1 MSDAA
6 LGLPGSARSGHPRR
20 AAHVRRDRGTAQEEA
35 APDRAPGNHPAP
47 ENEQD
52 QPPGIEA
59 DDPRHSRCGNSR
71 GGALRRP
78 RPQPGGAGGNRH
90 PRLHPAHVGLRSPRG
105 FHETASGAYEQ
116 CRARSSGAARR
127 AGGIHYRIIFLE
139 AEDSILVKRFKETR
153 RKHPML
159 DHQTPLVEAID
170 VEKKLLEPL
179 SFEASLRIDTTR
191 TTPHELRMQVRNFA
205 RGEDT
210 AGMTL
215 LFESFGY
222 KHGTPLDADFVF
234 DVRCL
239 PNPYWQTD
247 LRRYNGLDEP
257 VVHFLEQYDEVKA
270 MFEELC
276 GFLEKWLPRFERED
290 RTYLT
295 IAIGCTGGQHRSVY
309 LVRRL
314 AEYFSDKGVKTQVRH
329 RELK

>member
-1 MSDAA
+1 MSFFIVSGLSGSGKTIA
-6 LGLPGSARSGHPRR
+6 LQALEDIGFYCIDNLPAVLLPHFSGLLADMRNNAIMNVAIGLDVRNR
-20 AAHVRRDRGTAQEEA
+20 AFL
-35 APDRAPGNHPAP
+35 
-47 ENEQD
+47 
-52 QPPGIEA
+52 A
-59 DDPRHSRCGNSR
+59 DLPKSLGE
-71 GGALRRP
+71 L
-78 RPQPGGAGGNRH
+78 
-90 PRLHPAHVGLRSPRG
+90 
-105 FHETASGAYEQ
+105 
-116 CRARSSGAARR
+116 RAR
-127 AGGIHYRIIFLE
+127 GIHYRIIFLE

-191 TTPHELRMQVRNFA
+191 TTPHELRMQVSNFA

-210 AGMTL
+210 AGLTL

-247 LRRYNGLDEP
+247 LRQYSGLDEP
-257 VVHFLEQYDEVKA
+257 VVQFLEQYDEVKA
-270 MFEELC
+270 MFEEIC

-314 AEYFSDKGVKTQVRH
+314 AEYFSNKSIKTQVRH
-329 RELK
+329 RELNSNIET

>member
-1 MSDAA
+1 MSFFIVSGLSGSGKTIA
-6 LGLPGSARSGHPRR
+6 LQALEDIGFYCIDNLPAVLLPHFSGLLADMRSNAIMNVAIGLDVRNR
-20 AAHVRRDRGTAQEEA
+20 AFLADLPKSLDEL
-35 APDRAPGNHPAP
+35 RA
-47 ENEQD
+47 
-52 QPPGIEA
+52 
-59 DDPRHSRCGNSR
+59 
-71 GGALRRP
+71 L
-78 RPQPGGAGGNRH
+78 
-90 PRLHPAHVGLRSPRG
+90 
-105 FHETASGAYEQ
+105 
-116 CRARSSGAARR
+116 
-127 AGGIHYRIIFLE
+127 GIHYRIIFLE

-210 AGMTL
+210 AGLTL

-247 LRRYNGLDEP
+247 LRQYNGLDEP

-314 AEYFSDKGVKTQVRH
+314 AEYFSDKGV
-329 RELK
+329 